1 VRSKPKS
8 LATARS
14 QVFLSAWVLYAGYYI
29 CRKDIN
35 PTTGPGAS
43 HLAISL
49 VCFGAAYALGQL
61 VGGMLADGWG
71 ARRTALTGAG
81 ISILCTSLQAFHS
94 LPVFSLLLLLGNGL
108 GQGLG
113 WPSMLRLIGM
123 WFQRGERDRVLGWW
137 SISYILGGVLAT
149 SLTAWLLVHTRVALL
164 SGFQPAYLVSSS
176 VLLLAALFFY
186 LATDHLPYPALAHAL
201 PATSALSASDA
212 PRTQIGLWSEILANR
227 RIQVISVVYFFL
239 KMTRYTLLFWLPL
252 YLTSSL
258 GYSQH
263 SAEQFASYFELLGFL
278 GPLAAAYAI
287 ERWFGERHMVL
298 GAGMLFALAFTCLL
312 HPVLASSGWFGT
324 AVSISLTGILIYGA
338 DVLMSAMAVLDSV
351 PDQLH
356 GRAAGFVNGIGSI
369 GQTLSPFLVTIF
381 VLHFG
386 WTKLFDLFVF
396 FALVAGAVC
405 ACGAHLQSDQSSA
418 TNRSV
423 AESTHIPT

>member
-1 VRSKPKS
+1 VRPKLKS
-8 LATARS
+8 LAATRS

-35 PTTGPGAS
+35 PTSGPGVA
-43 HLAISL
+43 HLAVSL
-49 VCFGAAYALGQL
+49 VCFGAAYAIGQL
-61 VGGMLADGWG
+61 VGGILADGWG
-71 ARRTALTGAG
+71 AHRTALAGAG
-81 ISILCTSLQAFHS
+81 ISIVCTGLQAYHA
-94 LPVFSLLLLLGNGL
+94 LPVLGLALLLGNGL

-113 WPSMLRLIGM
+113 WPSMVRLIGQ
-123 WFQRGERDRVLGWW
+123 WFQRGERDGVLGWW
-137 SISYILGGVLAT
+137 STSYILGGVIAT
-149 SLTAWLLVHTRVALL
+149 SLTAWLLAHTRVIAQ

-176 VLLLAALFFY
+176 VLFFAALFFY
-186 LATDHLPYPALAHAL
+186 FSTDHLPPPALAHSVSS
-201 PATSALSASDA
+201 TSHPGAWSA
-212 PRTQIGLWSEILANR
+212 ILTNR
-227 RIQVISVVYFFL
+227 KIQVISLVYFFL

-287 ERWFGERHMVL
+287 ERWFAERRMVL

-312 HPVLASSGWFGT
+312 HPVLAGSGWFGT
-324 AVSISLTGILIYGA
+324 AVSISLTGILIYGS
-338 DVLMSAMAVLDSV
+338 DVLMSAMAVLDAV

-381 VLHFG
+381 VSHFG
-386 WTKLFDLFVF
+386 WTQLFDLFVF
-396 FALVAGAVC
+396 FALLAGAVC
-405 ACGAHLQSDQSSA
+405 AFGARLQADQIAA
-418 TNRSV
+418 TNCS
-423 AESTHIPT
+423 ALESPYSAP